1 MKKNIKDI
9 VVIVVFLILIFG
21 LTILSLIKKPVTFSE
36 NENRYLEQKPKF
48 SFKALF
54 DGSFTSDYETFITDQ
69 FVFRDAWIGLKTRAE
84 LLTLRKDINGVYF
97 CDDGYLCEKHDS
109 TTFKTEQAE
118 TNINAFTEFVNKYAK
133 RFGKENF
140 QAILVP
146 TASEVLYD
154 KLPAFAN
161 PYDQNE
167 WFERIDDLVP
177 EGYLYN
183 AYDALK
189 AHDNEYIFYK
199 TDHHWT
205 TLGAYYTYVE
215 WCKNTG
221 LTPYLLSDFEV
232 ETCTEEFLGTLDSK
246 VNVDI
251 DADTM
256 FLYHL
261 KQDIEYKLTYNMTN
275 DIRDSLYYYDGLEGK
290 DKYTVYMGGNYAIV
304 DIETNVKNGKTLLV
318 LKDSFAHS
326 FVPFAANHYERV
338 VMLDLRYY
346 NIFDADSFI
355 EQYNVTD
362 MLVLYN
368 MVNLATD
375 KHVFK
380 LVK

>member
-9 VVIVVFLILIFG
+9 VVIAVFLVLIFG
-21 LTILSLIKKPVTFSE
+21 LTILSLLKKPVTFSE
-36 NENRYLEQKPKF
+36 NENRYLAEKPTF
-48 SFKALF
+48 TLEGLF
-54 DGSFTSDYETFITDQ
+54 EGEFTSDYESFITDQ
-69 FVFRDAWIGLKTRAE
+69 FVFRDAWIGLKTRVE

-97 CDDGYLCEKHDS
+97 CDDDYLMEKHDS
-109 TTFKTEQAE
+109 TTFEAEQAE
-118 TNINAFTEFVNKYAK
+118 NNVNTFVNFVNKYAEK
-133 RFGKENF
+133 FGPGNF

-146 TASEVLYD
+146 TASEVLAD

-161 PYDQNE
+161 PYNQNE
-167 WFERIDDLVP
+167 WFEKINAQVP
-177 EGYLYN
+177 DGYVYN

-189 AHDNEYIFYK
+189 DHTDEYIYYK

-215 WCKNTG
+215 WCEKTG
-221 LTPYLLSDFEV
+221 LTPYALSDFDVEV
-232 ETCTEEFLGTLDSK
+232 GTEEFLGTLDSK
-246 VNVDI
+246 VNVDVE
-251 DADTM
+251 ADTM

-261 KQDIEYKLTYNMTN
+261 KKDMEYKLTYNMTN
-275 DIRDSLYYYDGLEGK
+275 DVRNSLYHYDGLVGK

-304 DIETNVKNGKTLLV
+304 DVETNVKNGKTLLV
-318 LKDSFAHS
+318 LKDSFGHS
-326 FVPFAANHYERV
+326 FVPFAANHYERI
-338 VMLDLRYY
+338 VMIDLRYY
-346 NIFDADSFI
+346 NAFMADAFI

-380 LVK
+380 LK